1 VQYLLVSRLLRCGM
15 SSAITIAALLHPH
28 TAAAQSTGTVTGH
41 VVDEAGAPVQGAT
54 VRLVG
59 TQNSGTVRADGSY
72 RFTAPPGRYAIVA
85 RLIGYASRSDSVTI
99 AAGGSTTED
108 FTLSRAA
115 TALEAVTTLG
125 TRGEQRTVLDA
136 PVPIDVLPALEIRST
151 GRTETA
157 QMIQA
162 LAPSFNFPR
171 TTLGDAT
178 DNVRPATLR
187 GLSPDQAL
195 VLVNGKRRHLS
206 AVVNINGF
214 VGRGSEAVDL
224 NAIPASMIDHIEI
237 LRDGAA
243 AQYGSD
249 AIAGVINIVLKTDA
263 PGDFTTQVS
272 EYSTREPATNDYL
285 HDGKMFFTSADKG
298 FNFGQN
304 GYVFLGGELRDRG
317 YTNRAAPDTRQQYFG
332 NQPALNADPNLPIP
346 GDIDFNIGD
355 SYTHD
360 LEGMVNAGTTL
371 SNGIQV
377 YAFGG
382 ASHRFGDSFAFWRRP
397 RDDNNVRQIYP
408 NGFLPEEQ
416 PKIFDG
422 SGFVGAKGNAVGWQ
436 YDLSTGYGRNIFDMY
451 VANSVNVSLGPTS
464 PTSFYA
470 GQMAFGQ
477 WTNTLDL
484 FRDLHVGLPT
494 PLHTA
499 AGAEFRVDQ
508 YKIGQGDA
516 ASIASGS
523 FPIFDSTGTAT
534 TRPAAVGS
542 QAYPGFRPQDSGD
555 HSRNNVAGYIDLSD
569 DISTALLVDVAGRVE
584 HYNDFGSTTTGKIST
599 RYEPVKGY
607 AFRGA
612 ISSGFRA
619 PSLGQEYFSNTAI
632 NFVGTPAVPLEI
644 RTFPV
649 SSAEAQILRAK
660 PLKPERSMNYSA
672 GIAMEPLSRLAV
684 TVDYYRIDIKDRIVL
699 SNNFTGADVVNAL
712 TAAGLVGLQGGRYF
726 TNAVDTKTNGLD
738 IIANYG
744 WSFGQS
750 SVLHVT
756 AAANGNWTRVT
767 RVDTSTVLGGHSDQL
782 FSRVDRARLEKGN
795 PRNNYVLSANYRL
808 GGFGIDARAHRYG
821 SVTSYGTTSAGD
833 QTWSPKWVSDLAL
846 SFGPVYRGTV
856 TLGADNLSNQY
867 PDASIPGNTNSG
879 ILPYSGIAPFGING
893 RFLYGKVTFG
903 L

>member
-1 VQYLLVSRLLRCGM
+1 MRHAFVSRIIRRSFAVAVAVG
-15 SSAITIAALLHPH
+15 ALLPLEL
-28 TAAAQSTGTVTGH
+28 AAQSTGTVMGR
-41 VVDEAGAPVQGAT
+41 VVDDAGSPVRGAT
-54 VRLVG
+54 VMLVG
-59 TQNSGTVRADGSY
+59 TQTGGTSRADGSY
-72 RFTAPPGRYAIVA
+72 RLTAKAGRYAIVA
-85 RLIGYASRSDSVTI
+85 RLIGYKSQTDSVTVTPGATI
-99 AAGGSTTED
+99 TKD
-108 FTLSRAA
+108 FTLGKAV

-125 TRGEQRTVLDA
+125 TRGQERTVFDA

-249 AIAGVINIVLKTDA
+249 AIAGVINIVLKTSA
-263 PGDFTTQVS
+263 PGDFTTQGGEFS
-272 EYSTREPATNDYL
+272 GTEPATGAYK
-285 HDGKMFFTSADKG
+285 HDGKLFYTSADKG
-298 FNFGQN
+298 WSFGQN
-304 GYVFLGGELRDRG
+304 GYVFVGGEIRDRG
-317 YTNRAAPDTRQQYFG
+317 FTNRAAPDTRQQYFG
-332 NQPALNADPNLPIP
+332 NQASLNADPTLPIP
-346 GDIDFNIGD
+346 GRVDFKIGD

-360 LEGMVNAGTTL
+360 LEGFLNAGTTL

-382 ASHRFGDSFAFWRRP
+382 GSRRFGDAFAFWRRP

-408 NGFLPEEQ
+408 NGYLPEEQ
-416 PKIFDG
+416 PTIVDG
-422 SGFVGAKGNAVGWQ
+422 SGFVGAKGTAVGWQ
-436 YDLSTGYGRNIFDMY
+436 YDLSTGYGRNTFDMN
-451 VANSVNVSLGPTS
+451 VSNSVNVSLGPTS

-484 FRDLHVGLPT
+484 FRDLNVGLPT

-499 AGAEFRVDQ
+499 WGAEFRADQ

-516 ASIASGS
+516 ASIASGT
-523 FPIFDSTGTAT
+523 FTIFDSTGNAT

-542 QAYPGFRPQDSGD
+542 QAYPGFRPKDSGD
-555 HSRNNVAGYIDLSD
+555 HSRNNVAGYIDLSN
-569 DISTALLVDVAGRVE
+569 DISTQLLIDVAGRVE
-584 HYNDFGSTTTGKIST
+584 HYGDFGTTTTGKISG

-649 SSAEAQILRAK
+649 SSAEAQILHAE
-660 PLKPERSMNYSA
+660 PLKPEKSMNYSA
-672 GIAMEPLSRLAV
+672 GIAMEPLSRLTL

-726 TNAVDTKTNGLD
+726 TNAVDTKTNGVD

-744 WSFGQS
+744 WSFTQS
-750 SVLHVT
+750 SVLHLT
-756 AAANGNWTRVT
+756 AAANGNWTQVT

-782 FSRVDRARLEKGN
+782 FSRTDRARLEKGN
-795 PRNNYVLSANYRL
+795 PRNNIVLSGNYRL
-808 GGFGIDARAHRYG
+808 GRFGIDARSHRYG
-821 SVTSYGTTSAGD
+821 SVTSFGTTSAGD
-833 QTWSPKWVSDLAL
+833 QTWSAKWVSDLAL
-846 SFGPVYRGTV
+846 SFGPLYRGTA
-856 TLGADNLSNQY
+856 TIGADNISNQY
-867 PDASIPGNTNSG
+867 PDPSIAGNTNSG
-879 ILPYSGIAPFGING
+879 ILPYSGIAPFGIDG
-893 RFLYGKVTFG
+893 RFLYAKMTFG